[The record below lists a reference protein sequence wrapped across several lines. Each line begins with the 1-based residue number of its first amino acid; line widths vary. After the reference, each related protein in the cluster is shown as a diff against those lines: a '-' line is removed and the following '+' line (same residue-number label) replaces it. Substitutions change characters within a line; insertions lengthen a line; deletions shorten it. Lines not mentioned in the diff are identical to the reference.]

1 MNVSIASTLT
11 QALPATEVAAIGG
24 APTNAT
30 SVSSVS
36 LNLFKNAM
44 STITDEMALTVV
56 RTAHSNSVR
65 EMMDFSCALCDA
77 DGAVVAQGLGLALHL
92 GTMPDVVRTVHAR
105 GPYKPGDVLALND
118 PYRGGTHLP
127 DIYVIRPMFCDG
139 THLGYAVV
147 NMHHVD
153 VGGRVPG
160 SVAPDSTEVFQ
171 EGIRFGP
178 EYLEREGVR
187 NETLFNILAS
197 NTRLPVKV
205 MGDLQSQCSAC
216 LIGERAMIKLV
227 RTHGLEYAREHTT
240 ALMDYAE
247 KMARAEI
254 AGFPDGR
261 YSFTD
266 YLDDDGIGGDSIPI
280 TANITVSGDGLAVDF
295 DGSSPQVRGA
305 INCVMTMTRSA
316 VYCTVRSIM
325 RSDIPDNEGFCRS
338 ITAIAPESSIVNPT
352 FPAAVGARGV
362 TAHRICDTML
372 GALAKLAPDRVMAAD
387 EGGST
392 NVVIGGRDATG
403 APFVLVEFVYG
414 AWGGRP
420 TKDGIDGISNLFA
433 NLANNPV
440 EVIESEFP
448 VRIRSYGFVPDTGGP
463 GRFRGGLSV
472 RREYELLA
480 PGAALTLRS
489 DRRKH
494 PPHGVN
500 GGSPG
505 SPSSNV
511 LNPDA
516 EATMLPTKFTRQI
529 HEGSLFQTTLAGG
542 GGYGAPVDRDL
553 QDVFEDLR
561 DGKVTPAHAREA
573 YGVVL
578 QANGALDA
586 GATATARAEI
596 RKLAKSDA

>member
-1 MNVSIASTLT
+1 MSPKHSISTV
-11 QALPATEVAAIGG
+11 ATVTPI
-24 APTNAT
+24 
-30 SVSSVS
+30 S

-44 STITDEMALTVV
+44 STITDEMALTVI
-56 RTAHSNSVR
+56 RTAHSIAVR
-65 EMMDFSCALCDA
+65 EMMDFSCALCDS

-92 GTMPDVVRTVHAR
+92 GTMPDVVRTVHSR
-105 GPYKPGDVLALND
+105 GPYQPGDVIALND

-127 DIYVIRPMFCDG
+127 DIYVVRPLFWDG
-139 THLGYAVV
+139 QHLGYAVV

-178 EYLEREGVR
+178 EYLERAGLR
-187 NETLFNILAS
+187 NETLLNILAS
-197 NTRLPVKV
+197 NTRLPAKV

-216 LIGERAMIKLV
+216 LIGEREMVKLV
-227 RTHGLEYAREHTT
+227 RTHGLAYVREHTA

-254 AGFPDGR
+254 SGFPDGQ

-266 YLDDDGIGGDSIPI
+266 YLDDDGISGDSIAL
-280 TANITVSGDGLAVDF
+280 TASITVAGDALSVDF
-295 DGSSPQVRGA
+295 EGTSPQVKGA

-325 RSDIPDNEGFCRS
+325 RSDIPDNEGFCRA
-338 ITAIAPESSIVNPT
+338 ITVTAPSSSIVNPS

-362 TAHRICDTML
+362 TAHRLCDTML

-392 NVVIGGRDATG
+392 NVVMGGRDAQG
-403 APFVLVEFVYG
+403 VPFVMVEFVYG

-420 TKDGIDGISNLFA
+420 TKDGIDGISNLFS

-448 VRIRSYGFVPDTGGP
+448 VRIKSYGFVPDTGGP
-463 GRFRGGLSV
+463 GRYRGGLSV

-480 PGAALTLRS
+480 PDAALTLRS

-494 PPHGVN
+494 PPHGAN
-500 GGSPG
+500 GGGYG
-505 SPSSNV
+505 SPSGNV

-516 EATMLPTKFTRQI
+516 EATLLPTKFTRQI
-529 HEGSLFQTTLAGG
+529 QRGNLFQTTLAGG
-542 GGYGAPVDRDL
+542 GGYGEAVERAPK
-553 QDVFEDLR
+553 DVLEDLI
-561 DGKVTPAHAREA
+561 DGKVTPAHALKA
-573 YGVVL
+573 YGVML
-578 QANGALDA
+578 QADGTVDE
-586 GATATARAEI
+586 TATAAARDEMRTRAG
-596 RKLAKSDA
+596 AVSD